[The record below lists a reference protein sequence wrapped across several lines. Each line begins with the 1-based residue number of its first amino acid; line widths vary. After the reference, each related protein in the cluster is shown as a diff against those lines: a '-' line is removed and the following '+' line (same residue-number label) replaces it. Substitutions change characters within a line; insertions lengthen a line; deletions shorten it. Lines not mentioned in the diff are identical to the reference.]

1 MPILDAATVTRD
13 VQRAADVVVVGT
25 GAGGAVVAATLAEA
39 GARVLLLEEGA
50 YHRTEE
56 FTARPLDMVAR
67 LYRNRGLTATLGV
80 PTIGLPLGCTVGGTT
95 AINSGTCFPAPDYV
109 LEQWARE
116 EGLDDYAPAHLA
128 PRFEEVSRRLG
139 VRPVPE
145 ELLGPNAQLFR
156 KGAEALGFAGQ
167 PIPRN
172 ARGCVGTGVCAFG
185 CPTGAKQST
194 NLSYVPAALEA
205 GAELVTHARVRRV
218 LLDGRRAIGV
228 EANLLDERGVSN
240 GRSLRALGNATV
252 IATGAVHT
260 PVLLRTSGVRHPA
273 LGRNLRI
280 HPAARVGALFDEPV
294 RGWIGVPQSYHVSQ
308 FEREGIFIQGIFAP
322 PAIEAPTVPGIGRE
336 HRERMRRFS
345 HLGSFG
351 ALISDSGTGRVAAAP
366 GGQPLVLYSLA
377 PADRRRLARA
387 VSLTAQAWFAAGATE
402 VFPSVRSR
410 PVLRS
415 IAEARALADDEI
427 PAKYFDVMAF
437 HPMGTA
443 RMSADPARGVV
454 GSSGGV
460 HGYEGLY
467 VADASVLPSST
478 RRNPQLTIMAVAT
491 KIAQD
496 LTHALADPAP

>member
-1 MPILDAATVTRD
+1 MPVLDGASATRD
-13 VQRAADVVVVGT
+13 VQRAADAVVVGT

-39 GARVLLLEEGA
+39 GAGVLLLEEGA
-50 YHRTEE
+50 YHRTAE
-56 FTARPLDMVAR
+56 FNARPLDMVAR

-80 PTIGLPLGCTVGGTT
+80 PTIGLPLGCAVGGTT
-95 AINSGTCFPAPDYV
+95 TVNSGTCFPAPDYV
-109 LEQWARE
+109 LEQWVRE
-116 EGLDDYAPAHLA
+116 EGLEDYAPASLA

-139 VRPVPE
+139 VTPVSE
-145 ELLGPNAQLFR
+145 DLLGPNARLFR
-156 KGAEALGFAGQ
+156 QGARALGFAGE

-172 ARGCVGTGVCAFG
+172 VRGCVGTGVCAFG

-205 GAELVTHARVRRV
+205 GAELVTRARVRRV

-228 EANLLDERGVSN
+228 EASLLDEQGAST
-240 GRSLRALGNATV
+240 GRRLRVLAGATV
-252 IATGAVHT
+252 IAAGAVHT
-260 PVLLRTSGVRHPA
+260 PVLLGASGVRHPA

-322 PAIEAPTVPGIGRE
+322 PAIEAPTIPGIGRE
-336 HRERMRRFS
+336 HRERMRRFA

-351 ALISDSGTGRVAAAP
+351 ALISESGTGRVVAAP
-366 GGQPLVLYSLA
+366 GRQPLVLYSLA
-377 PADRRRLARA
+377 RADRGRLARA
-387 VSLTAQAWFAAGATE
+387 ISLTAQTWFAAGATE
-402 VFPSVRSR
+402 VYTSVRCR

-415 IAEARALADDEI
+415 MAEARAFADEEI
-427 PAKYFDVMAF
+427 RAKYFDVMAF

-443 RMSADPARGVV
+443 RMSADPGRGVV
-454 GSSGGV
+454 DGSGRV
-460 HGYEGLY
+460 HGYAGLY

-478 RRNPQLTIMAVAT
+478 RRNPQLTIMAVAM

-496 LTHALADPAP
+496 LARALSKPA